1 MTSLS
6 AFLCQNA
13 IQNEHIYY
21 PVSPRFLDENN
32 KPVEWELRCITSAED
47 EALRR
52 DCTKRVPVPG
62 RKGQY
67 TQDVDF
73 NLYLGKLAVRCVV
86 FPNLDDVE
94 LQNSY
99 GVMGAEALLK
109 TMLKPG
115 EFANLMAKVQ
125 EINGFDQSMEDLVD
139 EAKN

>member
-21 PVSPRFLDENN
+21 PVSPRFLDESN

-73 NLYLGKLAVRCVV
+73 NLYLGKLRFAVWYSPIWTMWNCKIAMALWEQKRC
-86 FPNLDDVE
+86 
-94 LQNSY
+94 
-99 GVMGAEALLK
+99 
-109 TMLKPG
+109 
-115 EFANLMAKVQ
+115 
-125 EINGFDQSMEDLVD
+125 
-139 EAKN
+139 